1 MNPKIFDDE
10 EMVDETMRETAGTLQ
25 EIASFMAGNKEKGN
39 SETLELA
46 AKLLF
51 ACSEVIDLSWDDV
64 EAASRVAQDRYNF
77 GIGEE

>member
-46 AKLLF
+46 AKLSRQILLGR
-51 ACSEVIDLSWDDV
+51 EVTLP
-64 EAASRVAQDRYNF
+64 
-77 GIGEE
+77 